1 MILKSDILYV
11 WINNFSNLNENCS
24 TFSKFIYI
32 KNIFSFFYFPDQFNI
47 LTVLWTKFDC
57 LRLLMNLVLVN

>member
-32 KNIFSFFYFPDQFNI
+32 KNIFSFF
-47 LTVLWTKFDC
+47 
-57 LRLLMNLVLVN
+57 LLSWPV